1 MEQSRAINALAPFL
15 ALSKSATSAR
25 AAADLVT
32 QATSATHTY
41 VFGELLQTPNIQS
54 LRDDAQYRNH
64 YTLLELFAW
73 GTWAEYQG
81 LTHLSQTALA
91 STLPSLSEAQQHKL
105 RLLTL
110 LTLAANTTPNTPLTY
125 ANLQS
130 ALSLDSPLA
139 LERLVTDAIYADLL
153 TATLNPAQGI
163 VAISSVAALRD
174 LNPGSVTRM
183 MASLDTWSN
192 TCDDVLKDLE
202 TQMKSVM
209 EAAERRTAEEAVRK
223 DQLHRA
229 EGLGNKN
236 DGNADDAMELDD
248 GGQKTGGKKRGL
260 GGLGLRKR

>member
-1 MEQSRAINALAPFL
+1 MEQTRAINALAPFL

-32 QATSATHTY
+32 QATSAAHTY
-41 VFGELLQTPNIQS
+41 VFGELLQTPNMQN
-54 LRDDAQYRNH
+54 LRNDAQYRNY

-73 GTWAEYQG
+73 GTWAEYQV
-81 LTHLSQTALA
+81 LA
-91 STLPSLSEAQQHKL
+91 STLPSLSPAQEHKL

-110 LTLAANTTPNTPLTY
+110 LTLAANTTNNNPLTY
-125 ANLQS
+125 TNLQS

-183 MASLDTWSN
+183 MASLDAWSGR
-192 TCDDVLKDLE
+192 CDDVLKELE
-202 TQMKSVM
+202 VQMKSVM
-209 EAAERRTAEEAVRK
+209 EAAERRTNEEAMRAEQV
-223 DQLHRA
+223 HRA
-229 EGLGNKN
+229 EAAGKKS
-236 DGNADDAMELDD
+236 DDAADDAMEVDD
-248 GGQKTGGKKRGL
+248 AGQKLGGKKRGL

>member
-73 GTWAEYQG
+73 GTWAEYQ
-81 LTHLSQTALA
+81 TLA
-91 STLPSLSEAQQHKL
+91 STLPSLSAVQQHKL
-105 RLLTL
+105 QLLTL
-110 LTLAANTTPNTPLTY
+110 LTLAANTTPTTPLTY

-192 TCDDVLKDLE
+192 TCDDVLKELE
-202 TQMKSVM
+202 AQMKSVM
-209 EAAERRTAEEAVRK
+209 DAAEKRSHEEAVRAE
-223 DQLHRA
+223 QVQRA
-229 EGLGNKN
+229 EGLPGK
-236 DGNADDAMELDD
+236 DQVVEIDAMEVDD
-248 GGQKTGGKKRGL
+248 GGQKS
-260 GGLGLRKR
+260 

>member
-1 MEQSRAINALAPFL
+1 MLNT
-15 ALSKSATSAR
+15 AT
-25 AAADLVT
+25 T
-32 QATSATHTY
+32 THCSSYSPGAHGPNTK
-41 VFGELLQTPNIQS
+41 VLLPLYHS
-54 LRDDAQYRNH
+54 LRTTETNIP
-64 YTLLELFAW
+64 
-73 GTWAEYQG
+73 
-81 LTHLSQTALA
+81 SQTALA
-91 STLPSLSEAQQHKL
+91 STLPTLSEAQQHKL

-110 LTLAANTTPNTPLTY
+110 LTLAANTTPNAPLTY

-192 TCDDVLKDLE
+192 TCDAVLKDLE
-202 TQMKSVM
+202 AQMKSVM

-223 DQLHRA
+223 DQVHRA
-229 EGLGNKN
+229 EGLGNKS